1 MCPGE
6 GGQDN
11 RDLGDTEGSQKLSR
25 EQVEGKYKHQI
36 LTTSNASVLPTQ
48 ICPPVRLFKLLF

>member
-1 MCPGE
+1 MCAGE

-25 EQVEGKYKHQI
+25 EQVEGKYKH
-36 LTTSNASVLPTQ
+36 
-48 ICPPVRLFKLLF
+48 

>member
-1 MCPGE
+1 MAPGE

-25 EQVEGKYKHQI
+25 EQVEGKIQ
-36 LTTSNASVLPTQ
+36 A
-48 ICPPVRLFKLLF
+48 FLLFICN